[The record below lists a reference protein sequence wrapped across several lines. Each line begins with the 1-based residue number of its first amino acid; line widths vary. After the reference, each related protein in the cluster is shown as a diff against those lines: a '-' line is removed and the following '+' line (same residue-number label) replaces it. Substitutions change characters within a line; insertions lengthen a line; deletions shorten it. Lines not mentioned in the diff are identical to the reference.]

1 MADHVLPLRKN
12 ISKTDSK
19 FRYVILSKETTSGKC
34 NINLLLNHI
43 LALCLNNILQWSLAY
58 RHLSDETSLNLKQ
71 WV

>member
-43 LALCLNNILQWSLAY
+43 LAVCLNNILQ
-58 RHLSDETSLNLKQ
+58 
-71 WV
+71 